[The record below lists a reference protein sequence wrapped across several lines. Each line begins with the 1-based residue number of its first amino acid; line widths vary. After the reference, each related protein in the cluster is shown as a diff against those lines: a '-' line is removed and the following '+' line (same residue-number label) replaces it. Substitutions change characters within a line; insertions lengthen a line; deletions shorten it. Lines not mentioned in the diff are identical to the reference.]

1 LLLNLYLSDIPNT
14 LYTMSKNWRF
24 IIISPVIGILSYM
37 LIHYSQVGDL
47 PSLQKEFLL
56 FFISAIFGLL
66 AGFSAFGIGKLL
78 NKVVSWKKK
87 HSLRFLSQS
96 LSLFIAGCILIVVYL
111 ELFDMILHTGMTY
124 ETFWLEHKDDF
135 LKALLIL
142 FIFVFIY
149 TILDFMIFSF
159 NALKKE
165 EIKSVEMINNQMN
178 LQFKALKSQL
188 NPHFLFNSL
197 NTISSLLYKDAE
209 KAEEFIRKFAES
221 YRFILDQNDK
231 ALIPLKKELAFV
243 EAYNY
248 ILRMR
253 FQDSYKLSVELPE
266 VVQSSL
272 VPPLSIQMLVENAI
286 KHNLISPNSPLE
298 VKLVCKNNYLHV
310 SNNIN
315 PLRKQAESFQIGIEN
330 IKQRYAFFTN
340 ENIKLEKTDFFTVS
354 LPLISNNNQNMN

>member
-1 LLLNLYLSDIPNT
+1 
-14 LYTMSKNWRF
+14 M
-24 IIISPVIGILSYM
+24 LSY
-37 LIHYSQVGDL
+37 YSQIGEL

-56 FFISAIFGLL
+56 YLTSASFGLL
-66 AGFSAFGIGKLL
+66 AGFSAMGIGKLL
-78 NKVVSWKKK
+78 NQFVSWKKK
-87 HSLRFLSQS
+87 HSLRFLLQC
-96 LSLFIAGCILIVVYL
+96 LTLFMAGCILIVCYL
-111 ELFDMILHTGMTY
+111 EFFDMILGSQMTY
-124 ETFWLEHKDDF
+124 EKFWLEYKDEF

-159 NALKKE
+159 NYLKKE
-165 EIKSVEMINNQMN
+165 EIRSVEMINNQMN

-197 NTISSLLYKDAE
+197 NTISSLLYKDPEQAE
-209 KAEEFIRKFAES
+209 VFIRKFAES

-231 ALIPLKKELAFV
+231 ALIPLEKELAFV

-253 FQDSYKLSVELPE
+253 FQDSYKLNIDLPE
-266 VVQSSL
+266 LVRNSF

-286 KHNLISPNSPLE
+286 KHNMISKTSPLE
-298 VKLVCKNNYLHV
+298 VKLICEDNYLHV

-315 PLRKQAESFQIGIEN
+315 PLREQAESFQIGIEN
-330 IKQRYAFFTN
+330 IKKRYAFFTN

-354 LPLISNNNQNMN
+354 LPLITKNIRYMN